1 MKKNWNVA
9 KIFTLLITVLFL
21 ASTLFVGCK
30 EQEPEPEPEPSPV
43 MYTVTYAVEGGG
55 IL

>member
-9 KIFTLLITVLFL
+9 KVFTLLITVLFL

-30 EQEPEPEPEPSPV
+30 NQEPTPEPEPEEEEIPV
-43 MYTVTYAVEGGG
+43 VEGE
-55 IL
+55 IVEDPE